1 MAKVL
6 VAYYTRGGNTAKMA
20 EAVAEGV
27 GEAGAVCDLKPV
39 TEVSE
44 DDLAG
49 YEGVVLGSPTYYG
62 HPAAEMKALL
72 DRSVKLH
79 GRLAGKVGGAF
90 ASCGVRGGGAETT
103 VRALLDALL
112 IHGMVVQGTA
122 SGAHYGP
129 VAVGA
134 PDDAA
139 LKDCRE
145 LGRRVADL
153 VKRLHGA

>member
-6 VAYYTRGGNTAKMA
+6 VAYYTRGGNTGKMA
-20 EAVAEGV
+20 EAVADGV
-27 GEAGAVCDLKPV
+27 READVACDLKPV
-39 TEVSE
+39 AEVSA
-44 DDLAG
+44 DDLAA
-49 YEGVVLGSPTYYG
+49 YEGVILGSPTYYG
-62 HPAAEMKALL
+62 HPAAEMKALI
-72 DRSVKLH
+72 DQSVKLH

-134 PDDAA
+134 PDDAG